1 MYWKQNYLGKQVY
14 HGIIVP
20 WGLFVGFFVE
30 VLFGLVFL
38 ILSKAVSDFKALVP
52 Y

>member
-1 MYWKQNYLGKQVY
+1 MY

-20 WGLFVGFFVE
+20 WGLLVGVFVE
-30 VLFGLVFL
+30 VLFGLGFF
-38 ILSKAVSDFKALVP
+38 ILSKAVSDFKALFP